1 MRIDQALF
9 NVYLHE
15 ADEWSRQLQVE
26 VSEWVLD
33 PRQGL
38 SASLVERAHA
48 LCGSSSMIG
57 FMALADLARLLEAS
71 FLRTQSLAWGTQ
83 AHVQAYTDAAEE
95 IRRLLH
101 QFAAGFLPDSQP
113 HIAQALV
120 DLERLEVPTRTAS
133 LAPAVSKA
141 QAHPIDAPDLS
152 SELPSPIVE
161 APPPE
166 PVSAPVWAGLDP
178 ELFAFFEEE
187 ALELLPRLG
196 GALRQWHAR
205 PDNGSA
211 REEVLRALHTL
222 KGSARLA
229 GAVGL
234 GGQAHALESLIEGF
248 GPTVTSAEIEPA
260 MQGLDALQTEFE
272 ALRAG
277 VQGEGAATAS
287 VPAPA
292 LSPASAP
299 AQEATLPSAPAP
311 SGSPAPRV
319 ARDDD
324 ASAVSESVAAGL
336 VPAPVPTA
344 DSASGLATPTLLPAA
359 PVGKARVRVRAELL
373 DRLMNQTG
381 EVMISRARLEVELG
395 QMRGA
400 MHELADNV
408 ERLRAQLRDIE
419 LQSEL
424 QMQSRRG
431 KDAAPD
437 FDPLEFD
444 RFTRVQELTR
454 MLTESVGDVAS
465 VQRTL
470 QRSVD
475 SSEDHLLAQAR
486 QTRELQRDLLRT
498 RMVEFESLADRL
510 HRLVRLAGQESGKQ
524 VTLAIQGGGIEMD
537 RGILERMTPA
547 FEHLLRNA
555 VAHGI
560 ETPEARTAEGKP
572 ATGRIAIT
580 LTQEG
585 NDVSIRFEDDGS
597 GLHLTR
603 IRDKAQALGLLP
615 PGDAITESEAARL
628 IFTPGF
634 STASTVSELAGRGIG
649 MDVVSAEVQAV
660 GGRIQTQTRTGQGVC
675 FEVVLPLT
683 TAVTQVVM
691 LRSGERMFG
700 VPVALVEAVLSV
712 GVPAWEQAL
721 GSGQLSHDGQALS
734 VYRAGALLQ
743 SAAQDAPPQGRSVPV
758 VIVRSAAQ
766 RLALQVDDVL
776 GHQEV
781 VVKHLGPQL
790 ARLPGLAGV
799 TLLPSGEVVLIYN
812 PVALAA
818 VHGERVRAP
827 VEPADSVGLRAPA
840 SPPDVPPSPSLAP
853 LVLVVDDSSTVRRV
867 TQRLLQREGYRVA
880 LAGDGLQALEQL
892 ALETPALVLSDIE
905 MPRMDGF
912 DLVRNVRS
920 DARWAQLPVVMITSR
935 IAHKHRE
942 HASALGVNHYLGKP
956 YPEEELLALVRRCVA
971 DAALRPPTS

>member
-1 MRIDQALF
+1 MQAF
-9 NVYLHE
+9 
-15 ADEWSRQLQVE
+15 
-26 VSEWVLD
+26 
-33 PRQGL
+33 
-38 SASLVERAHA
+38 
-48 LCGSSSMIG
+48 
-57 FMALADLARLLEAS
+57 
-71 FLRTQSLAWGTQ
+71 
-83 AHVQAYTDAAEE
+83 
-95 IRRLLH
+95 
-101 QFAAGFLPDSQP
+101 
-113 HIAQALV
+113 
-120 DLERLEVPTRTAS
+120 
-133 LAPAVSKA
+133 
-141 QAHPIDAPDLS
+141 
-152 SELPSPIVE
+152 
-161 APPPE
+161 
-166 PVSAPVWAGLDP
+166 
-178 ELFAFFEEE
+178 
-187 ALELLPRLG
+187 
-196 GALRQWHAR
+196 
-205 PDNGSA
+205 
-211 REEVLRALHTL
+211 
-222 KGSARLA
+222 
-229 GAVGL
+229 
-234 GGQAHALESLIEGF
+234 
-248 GPTVTSAEIEPA
+248 
-260 MQGLDALQTEFE
+260 DALQTAFE

-277 VQGEGAATAS
+277 VQGVVVPTVEREQDVPVVSEPVTSQA

-292 LSPASAP
+292 PATGSRSDLTTVPLAPPAP
-299 AQEATLPSAPAP
+299 A
-311 SGSPAPRV
+311 G
-319 ARDDD
+319 
-324 ASAVSESVAAGL
+324 AAGQ
-336 VPAPVPTA
+336 
-344 DSASGLATPTLLPAA
+344 
-359 PVGKARVRVRAELL
+359 ARVRVRAQLL

-400 MHELADNV
+400 MHELSDNI
-408 ERLRAQLRDIE
+408 ERLRAQLRDVE

-431 KDAAPD
+431 KDVAPD

-454 MLTESVGDVAS
+454 MLAESVGDVAS

-470 QRSVD
+470 QRAVD
-475 SSEDHLLAQAR
+475 ASEDHLLAQAR

-498 RMVEFESLADRL
+498 RMLEFESLADRL
-510 HRLVRLAGQESGKQ
+510 HRVVRLAAQESGKQ
-524 VTLAIQGGGIEMD
+524 VTLDIQGGGIEMD

-555 VAHGI
+555 VAHGV
-560 ETPEARTAEGKP
+560 ETPEVRVAANKS
-572 ATGRIAIT
+572 ATGRIAVT

-585 NDVSIRFEDDGS
+585 NDVAIRFEDDGS

-615 PGDAITESEAARL
+615 PGDAITEADAVRL

-660 GGRIQTQTRTGQGVC
+660 GGRIATETRSGQGTC
-675 FEVVLPLT
+675 FDVVLPLT

-691 LRSGERMFG
+691 LRSGERVFG

-712 GVPAWEQAL
+712 GMPAWQQAL
-721 GSGQLSHDGQALS
+721 DGGHFRHDGQGLPL
-734 VYRAGALLQ
+734 YRAAALLQ
-743 SAAQDAPPQGRSVPV
+743 SAPQDTPPRGRSMPV

-799 TLLPSGEVVLIYN
+799 TVLPAGEVVLIYN
-812 PVALAA
+812 PVALVA
-818 VHGERVRAP
+818 VHGERVRVQA
-827 VEPADSVGLRAPA
+827 EPSDALAIAEPA
-840 SPPDVPPSPSLAP
+840 SPADLPPSQLRASSQAPQTPQTPSLAP

-892 ALETPALVLSDIE
+892 AMETPALVLSDIE

-912 DLVRNVRS
+912 DLVRNLRG

-942 HASALGVNHYLGKP
+942 HASALGVQHYLGKP

-971 DAALRPPTS
+971 AEALRPPTS

>member
-1 MRIDQALF
+1 M
-9 NVYLHE
+9 
-15 ADEWSRQLQVE
+15 
-26 VSEWVLD
+26 
-33 PRQGL
+33 
-38 SASLVERAHA
+38 
-48 LCGSSSMIG
+48 
-57 FMALADLARLLEAS
+57 
-71 FLRTQSLAWGTQ
+71 
-83 AHVQAYTDAAEE
+83 
-95 IRRLLH
+95 
-101 QFAAGFLPDSQP
+101 
-113 HIAQALV
+113 
-120 DLERLEVPTRTAS
+120 
-133 LAPAVSKA
+133 
-141 QAHPIDAPDLS
+141 
-152 SELPSPIVE
+152 
-161 APPPE
+161 
-166 PVSAPVWAGLDP
+166 
-178 ELFAFFEEE
+178 
-187 ALELLPRLG
+187 
-196 GALRQWHAR
+196 
-205 PDNGSA
+205 
-211 REEVLRALHTL
+211 
-222 KGSARLA
+222 
-229 GAVGL
+229 
-234 GGQAHALESLIEGF
+234 
-248 GPTVTSAEIEPA
+248 
-260 MQGLDALQTEFE
+260 
-272 ALRAG
+272 
-277 VQGEGAATAS
+277 
-287 VPAPA
+287 
-292 LSPASAP
+292 
-299 AQEATLPSAPAP
+299 
-311 SGSPAPRV
+311 
-319 ARDDD
+319 
-324 ASAVSESVAAGL
+324 
-336 VPAPVPTA
+336 
-344 DSASGLATPTLLPAA
+344 
-359 PVGKARVRVRAELL
+359 RVRAQLL
-373 DRLMNQTG
+373 ERLMNQTG

-400 MHELADNV
+400 MHELADNI
-408 ERLRAQLRDIE
+408 ERLRAQRRDVE

-431 KDAAPD
+431 KDVAPD

-454 MLTESVGDVAS
+454 MLSESVGDVAS

-470 QRSVD
+470 QRAVD
-475 SSEDHLLAQAR
+475 ASEDHLLAQAR
-486 QTRELQRDLLRT
+486 QTRELQRDLLRP
-498 RMVEFESLADRL
+498 RMLEFESLAERL
-510 HRLVRLAGQESGKQ
+510 HRVVRLAAQESGKQ
-524 VTLAIQGGGIEMD
+524 VTLDIQGGGIEMD

-560 ETPEARTAEGKP
+560 ETPEARVAAGKP
-572 ATGRIAIT
+572 VTGRIAVT

-597 GLHLTR
+597 GLHLAR

-615 PGDAITESEAARL
+615 PGDAITEAEAARL

-649 MDVVSAEVQAV
+649 MDVVSAEVLAV
-660 GGRIQTQTRTGQGVC
+660 GGRIETRTRTGQGVC
-675 FEVVLPLT
+675 FDVVLPLT

-691 LRSGERMFG
+691 LRSGERTFG

-712 GVPAWEQAL
+712 GLPAWQQAL
-721 GSGQLSHDGQALS
+721 DNGHLRHDGQALPF
-734 VYRAGALLQ
+734 YRAGALLQ
-743 SAAQDAPPQGRSVPV
+743 STTQAAPPRGRAVPV

-766 RLALQVDDVL
+766 RLALQIDDVL

-799 TLLPSGEVVLIYN
+799 TVMPSGEVVLIYN

-818 VHGERVRAP
+818 VHGDRVRTHDETSDAAAIAAS
-827 VEPADSVGLRAPA
+827 VSPAQ
-840 SPPDVPPSPSLAP
+840 VPPSQSQTPSLAP

-912 DLVRNVRS
+912 DLVRNLRG
-920 DARWAQLPVVMITSR
+920 DPRWAQLPVVMITSR

>member
-1 MRIDQALF
+1 MSNL
-9 NVYLHE
+9 
-15 ADEWSRQLQVE
+15 
-26 VSEWVLD
+26 
-33 PRQGL
+33 
-38 SASLVERAHA
+38 
-48 LCGSSSMIG
+48 
-57 FMALADLARLLEAS
+57 
-71 FLRTQSLAWGTQ
+71 TT
-83 AHVQAYTDAAEE
+83 
-95 IRRLLH
+95 
-101 QFAAGFLPDSQP
+101 
-113 HIAQALV
+113 
-120 DLERLEVPTRTAS
+120 
-133 LAPAVSKA
+133 APA
-141 QAHPIDAPDLS
+141 
-152 SELPSPIVE
+152 
-161 APPPE
+161 
-166 PVSAPVWAGLDP
+166 
-178 ELFAFFEEE
+178 
-187 ALELLPRLG
+187 
-196 GALRQWHAR
+196 
-205 PDNGSA
+205 
-211 REEVLRALHTL
+211 T
-222 KGSARLA
+222 
-229 GAVGL
+229 
-234 GGQAHALESLIEGF
+234 
-248 GPTVTSAEIEPA
+248 
-260 MQGLDALQTEFE
+260 
-272 ALRAG
+272 
-277 VQGEGAATAS
+277 
-287 VPAPA
+287 
-292 LSPASAP
+292 
-299 AQEATLPSAPAP
+299 
-311 SGSPAPRV
+311 
-319 ARDDD
+319 
-324 ASAVSESVAAGL
+324 
-336 VPAPVPTA
+336 
-344 DSASGLATPTLLPAA
+344 PAA
-359 PVGKARVRVRAELL
+359 PTVPAGQARVRVRAQLL

-400 MHELADNV
+400 MHELADNI
-408 ERLRAQLRDIE
+408 ERLRAQLRDVE

-431 KDAAPD
+431 KDVAPD

-454 MLTESVGDVAS
+454 MLAESVGDVAS

-470 QRSVD
+470 QRAVD
-475 SSEDHLLAQAR
+475 ASEDHLLAQAR

-498 RMVEFESLADRL
+498 RMLEFESLAERL
-510 HRLVRLAGQESGKQ
+510 HRVVRLAAQESGKQ
-524 VTLAIQGGGIEMD
+524 VTLDIQGGGIEMD

-560 ETPEARTAEGKP
+560 EAPEARVDAAKS
-572 ATGRIAIT
+572 ATGRIVVT
-580 LTQEG
+580 LTQAG
-585 NDVSIRFEDDGS
+585 NDVSIRFDDDGS

-615 PGDAITESEAARL
+615 PGDAITEAEAVRL

-660 GGRIQTQTRTGQGVC
+660 GGRIETQTRSGQGTC
-675 FEVVLPLT
+675 FDVLLPLT

-691 LRSGERMFG
+691 LRSGERTFG
-700 VPVALVEAVLSV
+700 LPVALVDAVLSV
-712 GVPAWEQAL
+712 GLPAWQQAL
-721 GSGQLSHDGQALS
+721 DGGQFHHDGQALPL
-734 VYRAGALLQ
+734 YRAAALLQ
-743 SAAQDAPPQGRSVPV
+743 SASQDTSPRGRSVSV

-799 TLLPSGEVVLIYN
+799 TVMPSGEVVLIYN

-818 VHGERVRAP
+818 VHGERVRAQAEWSDAVAIP
-827 VEPADSVGLRAPA
+827 GSA
-840 SPPDVPPSPSLAP
+840 SPAQVPPSPSQASSLAP

-912 DLVRNVRS
+912 DLVRNLRG

-942 HASALGVNHYLGKP
+942 HASALGVHHYLGKP

-971 DAALRPPTS
+971 AEALRPTTS